1 MTAWIGLTVNWAGR
15 SAAESLERLRRFIA
29 TRSPVPSREARPTK
43 VAIASHPVSS
53 PTAFRCLMITEP
65 TTIPGKNPKQPHFQS
80 FSKQDPH
87 LLIAHLAD
95 DCGCEERPQRRHVRN
110 GSFCPQTPKTCPHK
124 KLFGQIIVRHI
135 CAVGD
140 PSNPSPSSGSRK
152 FLAMTPSSSSGSTTG
167 KSSKK

>member
-1 MTAWIGLTVNWAGR
+1 MLIQRTNDLLWIVAPPLCLVGCPLEVKITMIRLYNDVSTIRAGR
-15 SAAESLERLRRFIA
+15 DDARARQPINSTLVCRFDATKEISIRRIFEMPKVERVTDFDWFA
-29 TRSPVPSREARPTK
+29 FT
-43 VAIASHPVSS
+43 SS
-53 PTAFRCLMITEP
+53 QRQQQEKSEP
-65 TTIPGKNPKQPHFQS
+65 FEPHGKPP
-80 FSKQDPH
+80 
-87 LLIAHLAD
+87 
-95 DCGCEERPQRRHVRN
+95 
-110 GSFCPQTPKTCPHK
+110 PHK